1 MYIYIYIYIYSILCI
16 YIIYHLR
23 MYVFIYIYIYIYIY
37 IIYHICMYLY
47 MYTYIYIYIM
57 QGMFEVIGST
67 PQYPWGEYFRSLV
80 NFSQQIIRFS
90 YNKNNLINLVT
101 SVLGACNTLLHSD
114 ISVAVTSSLP
124 LLVEMSSSVLS
135 GLSNSNINNELKKIA
150 VLLFISCARI
160 DSVYRD
166 TAYQQGF
173 KYIRDI
179 QVLNSQENTEI
190 QGKLLLII
198 IVLYV
203 CIHMHAYIYI
213 CMHIYEHIY
222 IYRCVFICIYLYSF
236 L

>member
-1 MYIYIYIYIYSILCI
+1 MFSYICICIYIYIYIF
-16 YIIYHLR
+16 
-23 MYVFIYIYIYIYIY
+23 M
-37 IIYHICMYLY
+37 
-47 MYTYIYIYIM
+47 YIM

-80 NFSQQIIRFS
+80 NFSQQIIRYS

-101 SVLGACNTLLHSD
+101 SVLGACNTLLHTD
-114 ISVAVTSSLP
+114 ISIAVTSSLP
-124 LLVEMSSSVLS
+124 ILVEMSSSVLS
-135 GLSNSNINNELKKIA
+135 GLSNSNINNELKKTA

-173 KYIRDI
+173 KYIRDM

-190 QGKLLLII
+190 QGKSLFLLLII

-203 CIHMHAYIYI
+203 C
-213 CMHIYEHIY
+213 MHIYA
-222 IYRCVFICIYLYSF
+222 CIYMHIFTYTDAYLYVYI
-236 L
+236 